1 MNNFFIAYGTFLAE
15 AITIVAAILVS
26 LAGIIALVNK
36 GKTKS
41 KERIEITKLNEKY
54 EELRI
59 VLQEETCS
67 QEELKAIKKQEKIK
81 EKQEKAALKK
91 SKNKDNKTQIVP
103 IEKTRRRIF
112 VLDFYGDI
120 KASEVE
126 NLRQEVTSILTIAT
140 PKDEVVVK
148 IDSAGGLVYSYGLAA
163 SQLKR
168 IRDRNIPLI
177 AIVDKI
183 AASGGY
189 MMACVADRI
198 FAAPFSIIGSI
209 GVITQLPNFNRFLKK
224 HDIDFEQI
232 SAGEYKRTLTLFG
245 ENTNKGRQKLQ
256 EEVDEAHELFK
267 SFVAANRPAVNI
279 GAIATG
285 EHWLGIRAK
294 ELRLVDEIITSDDYL
309 LEASSTADLYEINFI
324 VKKTLMEKFSL
335 SMHKAATKL
344 FSVTKN

>member
-1 MNNFFIAYGTFLAE
+1 MNNFFITYGTFLAE

-54 EELRI
+54 EELRT
-59 VLQEETCS
+59 VLQQETCC

-81 EKQEKAALKK
+81 AKQEKAALKK
-91 SKNKDNKTQIVP
+91 SKNKDNKTQIIP
-103 IEKTRRRIF
+103 TEKTRRRIF

-209 GVITQLPNFNRFLKK
+209 GVITQIPNFNRFLKK

-267 SFVAANRPAVNI
+267 SFVASNRPEINI
-279 GAIATG
+279 SAIATG

-294 ELRLVDEIITSDDYL
+294 ELRLVDDIITSDDYL

-324 VKKTLMEKFSL
+324 VKKTLMEKLSL

-344 FSVTKN
+344 FSVNRN